1 MIVTISQ
8 TASNTKQSYNIES
21 ENFYYSGEAGS
32 ISRLQSITIFNKENT
47 IKGIYNISKWVNYI
61 PLRYLFG
68 EANLTRVFYL
78 YKNENIYGSI
88 VFSKHGVLK
97 SFYVIIL
104 DSGEIFHC
112 YCLSRGSFNYVSIY
126 QGETQI
132 ALVETYLSVNDFKY
146 THKLYLLDDYI
157 RFADTLSFFVLYYAS
172 YNFARRM
179 HMSKGS
185 LSERS
190 WSFSRYTD
198 KYNPKWREMHFPNEN
213 FFGKTKLFSH
223 SYEDI

>member
-78 YKNENIYGSI
+78 I
-88 VFSKHGVLK
+88 
-97 SFYVIIL
+97 
-104 DSGEIFHC
+104 
-112 YCLSRGSFNYVSIY
+112 
-126 QGETQI
+126 
-132 ALVETYLSVNDFKY
+132 
-146 THKLYLLDDYI
+146 
-157 RFADTLSFFVLYYAS
+157 
-172 YNFARRM
+172 
-179 HMSKGS
+179 
-185 LSERS
+185 
-190 WSFSRYTD
+190 
-198 KYNPKWREMHFPNEN
+198 
-213 FFGKTKLFSH
+213 KTKISMEALCFQSTG
-223 SYEDI
+223 S